1 MTISGFVVIQNKE
14 KRNEKEVKTLVITD
28 GTTVDVCRT
37 SDPSAMTELEQY
49 TMGDEITL
57 CISQSVYK
65 EKVYNTIEKI
75 VK

>member
-37 SDPSAMTELEQY
+37 SDPATMTELEQY

>member
-1 MTISGFVVIQNKE
+1 MTISGYVVIQNKE
-14 KRNEKEVKTLVITD
+14 KRNEKEIKTIVITD

-37 SDPSAMTELEQY
+37 GDPATMTELENY

-57 CISQSVYK
+57 CVTQSVYK
-65 EKVYNTIEKI
+65 EKVYITIEKI